1 MNTRA
6 RTWSLL
12 TAGLALASL
21 AGCGNDDGGPV
32 LDAGVGGD
40 AGCTEPTFSSI
51 YQTVLT
57 SPRCIGC
64 HGASGGLDFG
74 GGKDAAYG
82 RLIGVASS
90 NPAATAAQR
99 VTPNN
104 VDRSWFYVKVAD
116 PSAPS
121 GRMPLG
127 GALSECEVMAIGDWI
142 AGGAPND

>member
-1 MNTRA
+1 MKMRA

-32 LDAGVGGD
+32 LDAGVSAD
-40 AGCTEPTFSSI
+40 AGCTQPTFTSI
-51 YQTVLT
+51 YQTVLS

-74 GGKDAAYG
+74 GGKDAAYE
-82 RLIGVASS
+82 RLVGVASN
-90 NPAATAAQR
+90 NPGATARQR
-99 VTPNN
+99 VTPN
-104 VDRSWFYVKVAD
+104 DPDQSWFYVKVAD
-116 PSAPS
+116 PSAPD

-127 GALSECEVMAIGDWI
+127 GALSECEVMAIGGWI
-142 AGGAPND
+142 AGGALND